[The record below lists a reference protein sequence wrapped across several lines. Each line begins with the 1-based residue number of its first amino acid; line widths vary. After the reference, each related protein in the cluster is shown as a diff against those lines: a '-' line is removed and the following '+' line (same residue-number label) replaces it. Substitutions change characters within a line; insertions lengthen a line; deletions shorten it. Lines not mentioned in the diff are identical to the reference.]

1 MNLLY
6 TVHDK
11 AVHHYRG
18 VVCLSSERDA
28 LDQFTVLVNDPTTAF
43 HKHPHDFTLM
53 QVGVFNNDT
62 GEISPITPK
71 IIANASSLKKE
82 LN

>member
-1 MNLLY
+1 MNLY

-11 AVHHYRG
+11 AVNDYRG

-43 HKHPHDFTLM
+43 NKHPYDFTLV
-53 QVGVFNNDT
+53 QVGIFNTDT
-62 GEISPITPK
+62 AEIHPMSPK